1 MESLLIVT
9 FFLGI
14 EQQVNQTS
22 SPQNTSGN
30 QIFLII
36 NIIWT
41 VLLLVLMFRAFFK
54 SKLLNK
60 VISNNAVESSEKDE
74 FRTVLYS
81 IGDAVITTDLEGR
94 IVRMNLIAEQ
104 LIEVSEANA
113 KGIDSKQLYS
123 IVSEDENGK
132 FENPVDKVLKEKQ
145 KLN

>member
-132 FENPVDKVLKEKQ
+132 FENPVDKVLKKNK

>member
-60 VISNNAVESSEKDE
+60 VISNNTVESSEKDE
-74 FRTVLYS
+74 FRTVLYLS
-81 IGDAVITTDLEGR
+81 
-94 IVRMNLIAEQ
+94 LIH
-104 LIEVSEANA
+104 I
-113 KGIDSKQLYS
+113 
-123 IVSEDENGK
+123 
-132 FENPVDKVLKEKQ
+132 
-145 KLN
+145 